1 MQGLFS
7 EFPSSSYSD
16 WEKQVIKDLKGET
29 PEHLFWENE
38 NGFRLSPYY
47 AAENCPIPYE
57 PAFAHIDWQVGVYH
71 SGSAKEMNASFLRDL
86 NHGANAIAFELKEHN
101 LEELLNGIQLDLISV
116 SITLQATQAPTLKKY
131 LDTHYKGKPLNLSL
145 FPVSLSNEKELEEWA
160 SLQVL
165 FADNTGIK
173 TVSVDAIAFSSRG
186 ALPNYEL
193 VLAFTQLIENLSLS
207 EATSVNKTGIL
218 IKTSTDTDFFV
229 QIAKLRAYRRLWK
242 LIAKE
247 YNITSQLYIL
257 SETDI
262 NSLSIS
268 DAYTNLLRTTLSSMA
283 AILGGCN
290 ELIVLPYDR
299 LLLGDSAFSSRM
311 AMNQQFILK
320 HESYFDKMGDVACG
334 SYYIERLTD
343 ALCEKALAGI
353 KAMESKGGYFKSLAA
368 GEINQELE
376 KQNKSK
382 LEAISSGKSLRVGV
396 NKFKNEK
403 EKLDLNEEQLYL
415 LKSLAPHHPLLNYEL
430 FQTLKP

>member
-7 EFPSSSYSD
+7 EFPSSSFAD
-16 WEKQVIKDLKGET
+16 WEKQVFKDLKGET
-29 PEHLFWENE
+29 PEHLCWENE
-38 NGFRLSPYY
+38 NGIKLSPYY
-47 AAENCPIPYE
+47 TAENCPIPYE
-57 PAFAHIDWQVGVYH
+57 PAFTHSDWQVGVYH
-71 SGSAKEMNASFLRDL
+71 SGSAKEMNAGFLRDL
-86 NHGANAIAFELKEHN
+86 NHGANAIAFEIKEHN
-101 LEELLNGIQLDLISV
+101 PEALLKGIQLDLISAC
-116 SITLQATQAPTLKKY
+116 ITLKAAQAHALKKY
-131 LDTHYKGKPLNLSL
+131 LDTHYKGKTLNLSL

-165 FADNTGIK
+165 FSDNPGIK
-173 TVSVDAIAFSSRG
+173 STAVDAIAYCSRG
-186 ALPNYEL
+186 ALPYYEL
-193 VLAFTQLIENLSLS
+193 VLAFTQLIETLSRS
-207 EATSVNKTGIL
+207 EATSVNITDIL

-242 LIAKE
+242 LLAKE
-247 YNITSQLYIL
+247 YGITSQLYIL
-257 SETDI
+257 VETDV

-290 ELIVLPYDR
+290 ELVVLPYDR
-299 LLLGDSAFSSRM
+299 LLQGDSAFSSRM

-334 SYYIERLTD
+334 SYYIEHLTD
-343 ALCEKALAGI
+343 ALCEKSLAGI
-353 KAMESKGGYFKSLAA
+353 KAMESKGGYFKSLAS

-382 LEAISSGKSLRVGV
+382 LEAISSGKNLRVGV

-403 EKLDLNEEQLYL
+403 EKLVLSEEQLRL
-415 LKSLAPHHPLLNYEL
+415 LNALAPHHPLLNYEL
-430 FQTLKP
+430 FQTHKA